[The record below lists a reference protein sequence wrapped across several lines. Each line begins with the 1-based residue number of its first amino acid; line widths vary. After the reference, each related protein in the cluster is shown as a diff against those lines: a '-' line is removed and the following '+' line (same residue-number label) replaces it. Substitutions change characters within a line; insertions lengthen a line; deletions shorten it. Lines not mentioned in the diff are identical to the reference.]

1 MVLYQQKQARM
12 KPYVMR
18 EIGNSDTSAVKSVE
32 AFWKFKAPMVDVSR
46 SIEIHYFLPVIE

>member
-32 AFWKFKAPMVDVSR
+32 AF
-46 SIEIHYFLPVIE
+46 